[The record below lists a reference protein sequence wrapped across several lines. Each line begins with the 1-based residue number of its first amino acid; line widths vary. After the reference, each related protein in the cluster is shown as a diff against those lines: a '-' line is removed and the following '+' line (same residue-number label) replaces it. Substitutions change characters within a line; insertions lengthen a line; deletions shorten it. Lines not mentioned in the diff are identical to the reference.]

1 MKRRTPK
8 FADELLQKYRGTDN
22 EDVRLIDN
30 LELLTIDDVAA
41 LLGKKPQTIRNL
53 VAKRGIPFIPGRP
66 VRFLKS
72 SIAAWLIQKEVK
84 PWL

>member
-1 MKRRTPK
+1 MKRRAPK
-8 FADELLQKYRGTDN
+8 FADELLQKYRCTDN

-72 SIAAWLIQKEVK
+72 SIAVWLIQKEVK

>member
-1 MKRRTPK
+1 MNRRK
-8 FADELLQKYRGTDN
+8 AWSKDEKLQKCTGPDN
-22 EDVRLIDN
+22 GEVQLFDN

-53 VAKRGIPFIPGRP
+53 VARRGIPFIPGRP

-72 SIAAWLIQKEVK
+72 SIAAWLAKREVQ
-84 PWL
+84 PCL